1 MGKKQRGEPV
11 LTPEMARAVVE
22 MAVEEGIKAYHQE
35 ADKQRKLAQDK
46 RLRNTKLL
54 LKNFLELEAHSQNSV
69 FELSK
74 VNDGEIFDILDM
86 MTRDSSSLD
95 MQVESIK
102 TSVGR
107 TQLIVEH
114 VREMLRL
121 YEISCERSKK
131 PEDMRRY
138 RIIKGLYLE
147 ENPKTIQE
155 IADEEGIDIS
165 TAYKDLNAGIRR
177 LTALIFGVDGLN
189 QNPAPKSR
197 H

>member
-189 QNPAPKSR
+189 QSPAPKSR

>member
-1 MGKKQRGEPV
+1 MGKKQRGDPV

-54 LKNFLELEAHSQNSV
+54 LKNFLELEAHTQNSV
-69 FELSK
+69 FELSR

-189 QNPAPKSR
+189 QSPAPKSR

>member
-86 MTRDSSSLD
+86 MTRASSSLD

>member
-1 MGKKQRGEPV
+1 
-11 LTPEMARAVVE
+11 
-22 MAVEEGIKAYHQE
+22 
-35 ADKQRKLAQDK
+35 
-46 RLRNTKLL
+46 
-54 LKNFLELEAHSQNSV
+54 
-69 FELSK
+69 
-74 VNDGEIFDILDM
+74 M

>member
-22 MAVEEGIKAYHQE
+22 MAVKEGIKAYHQE

-54 LKNFLELEAHSQNSV
+54 LKNFLELEAHTQNSV

-138 RIIKGLYLE
+138 RIIKSLYLE

-189 QNPAPKSR
+189 QSPAPKSR

>member
-1 MGKKQRGEPV
+1 
-11 LTPEMARAVVE
+11 